1 MIRSWKTYVISIL
14 ILAFSCFQALAQDA
28 EPIEPINPANNT
40 ASSTLVL
47 GVTEVSLIK
56 ANDGVVNLQLNQRE
70 AGMSIE
76 ASKSDSTGRLL
87 ISCVISSDSR
97 RQLSAQVTS
106 GTVPEGTRLQ
116 LAVLPPNANFIGEYG
131 TLVSSVPIGTVDVPV
146 VTNIAT
152 CYSGTEPTDGYP
164 LKFMY
169 TLDNEASY
177 GSIRAKPGEQVVVT
191 FTLTAAQ

>member
-1 MIRSWKTYVISIL
+1 MIRTWKPYFISTL
-14 ILAFSCFQALAQDA
+14 ILAISCFQTMAQDA
-28 EPIEPINPANNT
+28 EQIEPINPAKNT

-76 ASKSDSTGRLL
+76 TNKSDSTGRLL
-87 ISCVISSDSR
+87 ISCVISNDTR
-97 RQLSAQVTS
+97 RQLSAQITS
-106 GTVPEGTRLQ
+106 GNIPDGTQLQ
-116 LAVLPPNANFIGEYG
+116 LVALPPNANFVGEYG
-131 TLVSSVPIGTVDVPV
+131 TLSSPMPIGAVDVPI

-169 TLDNEASY
+169 TLDNESSY

-191 FTLTAAQ
+191 FTLTAVQ